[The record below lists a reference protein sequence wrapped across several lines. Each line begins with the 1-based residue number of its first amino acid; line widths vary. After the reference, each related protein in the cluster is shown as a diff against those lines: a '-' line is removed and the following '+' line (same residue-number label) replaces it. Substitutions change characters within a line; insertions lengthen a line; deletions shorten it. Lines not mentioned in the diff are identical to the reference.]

1 MDQVEKDN
9 FAARMLAAGNTF
21 IIRDVQENTV
31 DIREEAMLPHLE
43 QVEQDEFVARM
54 LAVQSTFIIRDVQE
68 NTVRERCS
76 FPGERS
82 LHFCKRTA
90 IPDDDK
96 KK

>member
-1 MDQVEKDN
+1 MDEKDEKDAAN
-9 FAARMLAAGNTF
+9 KPIFETNCDHFDVHNVEVFAYDGKLKTF
-21 IIRDVQENTV
+21 LSAEK
-31 DIREEAMLPHLE
+31 HKK
-43 QVEQDEFVARM
+43 FVATRM
-54 LAVQSTFIIRDVQE
+54 LAVQNTFIIRDVQE
-68 NTVRERCS
+68 NTVRERWS